1 MNGADFVF
9 GEYVSTSKH
18 TVVHNFLTVQNCPSF
33 LYRPLPPFRHLSD
46 TSPCDPR
53 ACDPRVCRQNMAADA
68 AVALLKRE
76 KGVDWYDV
84 PPVHRYGLYVKKEQF
99 TKKGV
104 DPRSGAET
112 TATRTRFARR

>member
-1 MNGADFVF
+1 
-9 GEYVSTSKH
+9 
-18 TVVHNFLTVQNCPSF
+18 
-33 LYRPLPPFRHLSD
+33 
-46 TSPCDPR
+46 
-53 ACDPRVCRQNMAADA
+53 MAADA

-76 KGVDWYDV
+76 KGIDWHDV

-104 DPRSGAET
+104 DPRSGAQT